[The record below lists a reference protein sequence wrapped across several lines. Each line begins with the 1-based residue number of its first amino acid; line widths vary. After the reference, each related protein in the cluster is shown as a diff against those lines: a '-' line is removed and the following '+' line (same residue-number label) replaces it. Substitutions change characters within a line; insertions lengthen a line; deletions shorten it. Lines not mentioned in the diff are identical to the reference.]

1 METLFHFVGAG
12 GQNSVVQVYENVGEG
27 HQQEDHCG
35 GFGGLTGW
43 RAEIHG
49 GQGLVGG
56 GIGFLVVILSL
67 H

>member
-1 METLFHFVGAG
+1 METLFHLVSAG

-27 HQQEDHCG
+27 HQQEDQCG
-35 GFGGLTGW
+35 GFGGLTGR
-43 RAEIHG
+43 RAGVHG
-49 GQGLVGG
+49 GQGLVSG